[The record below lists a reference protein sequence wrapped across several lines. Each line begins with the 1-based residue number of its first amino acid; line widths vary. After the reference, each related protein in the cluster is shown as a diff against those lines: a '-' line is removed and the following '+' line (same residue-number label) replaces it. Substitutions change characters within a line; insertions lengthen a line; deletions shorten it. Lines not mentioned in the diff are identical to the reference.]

1 MVSDYALEYLTH
13 THTLILIREDSMNKM
28 SKGMGNVPLFY
39 RVRIFYLQYKHCK
52 WFQVL
57 SVFAQVLYK
66 HKIPP

>member
-1 MVSDYALEYLTH
+1 
-13 THTLILIREDSMNKM
+13 MNKM
-28 SKGMGNVPLFY
+28 SNYSLKGMGNVPLFY